1 VTPSIQTGSAE
12 IPAGDEKT
20 GTTLAIDHEAIMD
33 EVRIAQAVKTLGNMP
48 AMLFGSAIAVGYIL
62 YLYWQASIASYAIY
76 FLGLQ
81 LLFLSPMLSDY
92 LRLRRQSRPER
103 VSKRRIR
110 ILEIYSTTL
119 GILWAVAIFLLM
131 SRLEP
136 TDGIIVLMLVV
147 LLGFGVAVMVANM
160 PKAIIGYVVPLYISG
175 FVSVYVYDVLR
186 LDALAIL
193 FVGSSISLIRTVWQN
208 WDEAKYSVRQGLEKL
223 EVEAE
228 AHRRETEHM
237 RSMIEAIPFPLVLTS
252 ETGAVELSAEASRQF
267 GVNRRDIGDLNISDF
282 LVDTASQEK
291 ITELQVKQ
299 GRLDEYEV
307 QFRDVKGVP
316 FWALLSSLPLKYDGA
331 DSWLNAIYVIDDRKR
346 AEAELMQTHQTLEM
360 VSRQLSKYI
369 SPQLYR
375 SIFSGEQTGAIESKR
390 RKLTVF
396 FSDIASFTEI
406 TDQLESEELTSLL
419 NQYLTEMAKIAHAHG
434 AFFDKFI
441 GDSMM
446 FYFGDPETLGVKED
460 ASACVRMA
468 IAMQRRLQTLE
479 IEWREQ
485 GLIDRP
491 FKSRMGINTG
501 YCTVG
506 NFGSEDRMDYTII
519 GGEVNLAARMEA
531 NADAG
536 GILIARETYSLVKDW
551 LQAEEREPVTMK
563 GFSKPIQTFSV
574 LGIHDEA
581 DDDGAGQDA
590 ERQFIHH
597 DEEGLT
603 IAIDSDR
610 VEKSDAILALKTA
623 LAQLEE

>member
-1 VTPSIQTGSAE
+1 MTATIQTGSAKT
-12 IPAGDEKT
+12 PAGDEEPEASSDV
-20 GTTLAIDHEAIMD
+20 GYDAIMD

-62 YLYWQASIASYAIY
+62 YLYWDASISSYAIY

-92 LRLRRQSRPER
+92 LRLRRQARPEQ

-119 GILWAVAIFLLM
+119 GLLWAVSIFLLM

-136 TDGIIVLMLVV
+136 IDGIIVLMLVV

-160 PKAIIGYVVPLYISG
+160 PRAIIGYVVPLFLSG
-175 FVSVYVYDVLR
+175 FTSVYVYDVLS

-208 WDEAKYSVRQGLEKL
+208 WDEAKYSVRLGLEKL
-223 EVEAE
+223 QIDAE

-237 RSMIEAIPFPLVLTS
+237 RSMIDAIPFPLVVTN
-252 ETGAVELSAEASRQF
+252 EAGVVEFSSEASRQF

-282 LVDTASQEK
+282 MVDPTSQEQ
-291 ITELQVKQ
+291 ITELQQKQ

-307 QFRDVKGVP
+307 QFRDVKGKP
-316 FWALLSSLPLKYDGA
+316 FWALLSSLPLIYDGA

-346 AEAELMQTHQTLEM
+346 AETELMETHQTLEM
-360 VSRQLSKYI
+360 VSAQLSKYI
-369 SPQLYR
+369 SPQLYQ
-375 SIFSGEQTGAIESKR
+375 SIFSGEQTGTIDSKR

-396 FSDIASFTEI
+396 FSDIAGFTET

-419 NQYLTEMAKIAHAHG
+419 NQYLTEMAKIAHEYG

-446 FYFGDPETLGVKED
+446 FYFGDPDTMGVKED

-468 IAMQRRLQTLE
+468 IAMQRRLRALE

-551 LQAEEREPVTMK
+551 LDAEEREPVTMK

-574 LGIHDEA
+574 SGIY
-581 DDDGAGQDA
+581 DDDANELHA
-590 ERQFIHH
+590 ERQLISH

-623 LAQLEE
+623 LAKLEE